1 MGKSSCQRTGT
12 ERVGTERID
21 AERFDAEQRR
31 SPSSEAVRLPGGVA
45 FRWDSAGAGV
55 FILAALGC
63 ASVPLV
69 QQHVANLAELSC
81 LAESAT
87 PLGYRGCDERY
98 HYFRLPAGN
107 NVSLPRECWQ
117 VSAMPVKLGWCIPLV
132 FEQDRLVIPSSEW
145 SLAADL
151 NSLQWTLRE

>member
-1 MGKSSCQRTGT
+1 VGKSSCQRTGT
-12 ERVGTERID
+12 EQVGV
-21 AERFDAEQRR
+21 EQRR
-31 SPSSEAVRLPGGVA
+31 STSSEAVRLPGGVA

-69 QQHVANLAELSC
+69 QQHLANLAELSC
-81 LAESAT
+81 LAEPAQ

-117 VSAMPVKLGWCIPLV
+117 VSTMPVKLGWCIPLV

-145 SLAADL
+145 SLEADL

>member
-12 ERVGTERID
+12 EHASTEH
-21 AERFDAEQRR
+21 ASTGQWR
-31 SPSSEAVRLPGGVA
+31 STASEAVRLPGGVA

-69 QQHVANLAELSC
+69 QQHLANLAELSC
-81 LAESAT
+81 LTEPAT

-145 SLAADL
+145 SLEADL